1 MNEFLIAASI
11 IIGLNLFCWFIFL
24 IWTILSRNDKE
35 ELNCG
40 MPEIHTI
47 RDIFKAM
54 YWRCK
59 FTTAGQLIATP
70 IIFNWIAAIGLS
82 VILILY
88 LPCKLLELIYKKIIA
103 KLKVTNFYTCIAKY
117 ISKVYNKFMDITI
130 FK

>member
-1 MNEFLIAASI
+1 MNNFLIAASI

-24 IWTILSRNDKE
+24 IYTILCRNDKE
-35 ELNCG
+35 ELSCG

-59 FTTAGQLIATP
+59 FTTTGELIATP
-70 IIFNWIAAIGLS
+70 IIFNWIAAIGIS
-82 VILILY
+82 AILILY
-88 LPCKLLELIYKKIIA
+88 LPCKVLELIYKKIIA
-103 KLKVTNFYTCIAKY
+103 KSKVTNLYTYITNH

>member
-1 MNEFLIAASI
+1 MNEFLIAISLLL
-11 IIGLNLFCWFIFL
+11 GLNIFSWFIFL
-24 IWTILSRNDKE
+24 IYTIVYRNDQT
-35 ELNCG
+35 ELSYD

-54 YWRCK
+54 SWRCK

-82 VILILY
+82 VTLILY
-88 LPCKLLELIYKKIIA
+88 LPCKLLELIYKKIIS
-103 KLKVTNFYTCIAKY
+103 KLIDTNFYTHIANY
-117 ISKVYNKFMDITI
+117 ISEIYNKFMDITI